1 MCVYLCNRVPACA
14 GQAGAL
20 RAAVP
25 FGKPSAHSLEQLE
38 AAREAWEVVLRIE
51 PDNGDADLQMAL
63 VETEMA
69 AAVGGGGYAA
79 VVHAAHTTGTAYTHG
94 SSGAAGLP
102 SRFGGMVQ
110 RGPASSGRSPLC
122 SVLERLERARL
133 RSAADTPALLLHTA
147 ACLLR
152 LEMAEAPV
160 EPLPLLLPS
169 RAEFALAEAA
179 EEAAELRAAA
189 EARAAAAAAAVAADD
204 PLGLEA
210 GEGLSADEILA
221 AAIDGR
227 VLSLPADPRPASDR
241 DEAEPLAARLETE
254 EGGGE
259 GGGGEGGA
267 DASTARCVVSSVLGA
282 RPAAE
287 RALRAAQLLR
297 VSLALQPS
305 SSAAALLGV
314 AVAWSVPRPCGA
326 LDTYIHTYIHARI
339 RTYVHTYIHACIHT
353 YLHTYIHTRIRTY
366 IHACIPPYI
375 HGYLHTVL
383 PRPSIRNVAIPS

>member
-1 MCVYLCNRVPACA
+1 MGGGGIGGGGV
-14 GQAGAL
+14 G
-20 RAAVP
+20 
-25 FGKPSAHSLEQLE
+25 GK
-38 AAREAWEVVLRIE
+38 
-51 PDNGDADLQMAL
+51 GGGG
-63 VETEMA
+63 
-69 AAVGGGGYAA
+69 VGGGME
-79 VVHAAHTTGTAYTHG
+79 
-94 SSGAAGLP
+94 
-102 SRFGGMVQ
+102 GGNGGDGD
-110 RGPASSGRSPLC
+110 GPLNQ
-122 SVLERLERARL
+122 LTIQE
-133 RSAADTPALLLHTA
+133 TA
-147 ACLLR
+147 A
-152 LEMAEAPV
+152 MA
-160 EPLPLLLPS
+160 
-169 RAEFALAEAA
+169 RI
-179 EEAAELRAAA
+179 
-189 EARAAAAAAAVAADD
+189 ARRMTRNQ
-204 PLGLEA
+204 GI
-210 GEGLSADEILA
+210 G
-221 AAIDGR
+221 
-227 VLSLPADPRPASDR
+227 
-241 DEAEPLAARLETE
+241 EAEGGGGPG
-254 EGGGE
+254 GGGE

>member
-259 GGGGEGGA
+259 GGGGEGGGGEGGGGEGGGGEGGSGEGGGGEGA
-267 DASTARCVVSSVLGA
+267 GGDGGGGEGSVGDEWKTALALSSMCGGKAPRLGSTRPMAAPPPTPIHCATACQTPSHGRLGTK
-282 RPAAE
+282 RLLP
-287 RALRAAQLLR
+287 ALR
-297 VSLALQPS
+297 
-305 SSAAALLGV
+305 SSATSR
-314 AVAWSVPRPCGA
+314 SVG
-326 LDTYIHTYIHARI
+326 
-339 RTYVHTYIHACIHT
+339 
-353 YLHTYIHTRIRTY
+353 
-366 IHACIPPYI
+366 
-375 HGYLHTVL
+375 
-383 PRPSIRNVAIPS
+383 